1 MSPKRPYSDAPRD
14 ALKVEFARRLQAKL
28 IEKGIKQS
36 ELVRLANVHLDKG
49 SQIGRDSVSKYILGM
64 NLPNPIY
71 LTAIAKALGCKPE
84 DLMPTAGL
92 PSTGESL
99 AFDMRQTNDGNV
111 WLRVNQ
117 SVPRDD
123 ALKIAAILKGSK

>member
-14 ALKVEFARRLQAKL
+14 ALKVEFARRLQAK
-28 IEKGIKQS
+28 IMEKGIRQS
-36 ELVRLANVHLDKG
+36 DLVRMANVHLDKG
-49 SQIGRDSVSKYILGM
+49 SQIGRDSVSKYLLAM
-64 NLPNPIY
+64 NPPNPIF
-71 LTAIAKALGCKPE
+71 LSAIAKALGCKSE
-84 DLMPTAGL
+84 DLMPSAGL

-117 SVPRDD
+117 SVPWDD